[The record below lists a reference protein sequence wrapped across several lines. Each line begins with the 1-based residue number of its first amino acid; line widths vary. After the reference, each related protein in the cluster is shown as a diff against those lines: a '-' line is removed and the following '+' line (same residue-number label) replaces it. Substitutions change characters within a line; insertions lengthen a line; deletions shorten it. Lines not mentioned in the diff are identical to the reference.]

1 MIVKKVK
8 SSKIKSKAASI
19 RDLADYIRAP
29 EKVNTAE
36 KMMYAGGR
44 GFISDSHAA
53 QREEMIALASEAVRS
68 RNPVNHYIISWR
80 EGEQPSPAQIEEA
93 VSIFVEEL
101 GVQAHQAIYALHKDT
116 DNLHLH
122 IAINRVHPDTL
133 KCVEINRGFDIE
145 AAHRAIARIE
155 HDQGWQREQNGRY
168 QVLENG
174 ELGREHNDPGK
185 ARQPDQRQRDMEH
198 RTGAKSAER
207 IAIEEG
213 APIIK
218 QSQTWEQLHHE
229 LSREGMRYEK
239 TGSGATLFVGEVG
252 VKASSA
258 DRGASLSKL
267 QKRLGP
273 YQPPPQRDPVAQ
285 RAPEPIKP
293 DLPGWNDY
301 ITGRQAHYA
310 EKNAAKL
317 AQDKRQAQERNALA
331 EEHKRRR
338 DKQLRGNWKGKGEL
352 LNAMRSVIAAG
363 QAAEKAA
370 LKEKHRQERAQHRQ
384 QFRPYPDLEQW
395 QRLQHRPALAEQWR
409 YRASEPQRIE
419 GDRDEQPT
427 PRDIRAYQ
435 PEVVGQ
441 QVHYTRR
448 EAPEEGVS
456 FVDKGKQIDIYLWRN
471 RDTTLAALQLSAQKW
486 GRFTVTGNDE
496 YKAMCVKLAAEHGFK
511 ITNPELQESIQ
522 QARRQL
528 QQARAEAMK
537 SEQLKQFERYADAV
551 GAERYRVTCIKRR
564 KDGSTQTF
572 ILDKQDGI
580 TQGFTPQEIEQRTPA
595 MQRLQRRGEDLYYT
609 PLSDKKH
616 HILIDNMNQE
626 KLDRLRRDGY
636 QPAAV
641 LESSPGNYQAIITVQ
656 KLETSHDRT
665 VGNRLTERL
674 NREYGDHKLSDC
686 IQPHRAPGYKNLNPK
701 HQGEDGSYPVVRLI
715 EAERRACAKTQA
727 LSSQIDAEYQGQA
740 ALKSQAPART
750 AEPALGLAAASNSA
764 IDAYQRHYRDVLKRQ
779 RGKVDL
785 SRVDSMI
792 AVRMRVTG
800 HNQTA
805 IKGALRQCAPGTRQN
820 AEQRDWNDYAQRT
833 ARYAYSAAGDRQ
845 AGELV
850 KYRQQWERL
859 ERREPTRQTSRPE
872 ANYER

>member
-1 MIVKKVK
+1 MIVKKIK

-29 EKVNTAE
+29 EKVNPAE
-36 KMMYAGGR
+36 KVMYAGGR

-53 QREEMIALASEAVRS
+53 QREEMIALAAEAVRS
-68 RNPVNHYIISWR
+68 RNPVNHYIMSWR
-80 EGEQPSPAQIEEA
+80 EGEQPGPAQIEEA

-185 ARQPDQRQRDMEH
+185 PRQPDQRQRDMEH

-218 QSQTWEQLHHE
+218 QSQTWAQLHHE
-229 LSREGMRYEK
+229 LSRKGMRYEK

-258 DRGASLSKL
+258 DRAASLSKL

-273 YQPPPQRDPVAQ
+273 YQPPPQRDPAAQ
-285 RAPEPIKP
+285 REPEPIKP
-293 DLPGWNDY
+293 DLPGWDDY

-331 EEHKRRR
+331 EQHKRRR
-338 DKQLRGNWKGKGEL
+338 DKLLRGNWKGKGEL
-352 LNAMRSVIAAG
+352 LNAMRSVIAAE

-370 LKEKHRQERAQHRQ
+370 LKEKHRQARAQHRQ

-395 QRLQHRPALAEQWR
+395 QRMHHSPALAEQWR
-409 YRASEPQRIE
+409 HRASEPQRIE

-435 PEVVGQ
+435 PKIVGQ

-456 FVDKGKQIDIYLWRN
+456 FVDKGKQIDIYHWRN

-496 YKAMCVKLAAEHGFK
+496 YKAMCAKLAAEHGFK

-551 GAERYRVTCIKRR
+551 GAARYRVTCIKLR
-564 KDGSTQTF
+564 KDGSKQTF

-595 MQRLQRRGEDLYYT
+595 LQRLHSRGEDLYYT

-616 HILIDNMNQE
+616 HILIDDMNQE
-626 KLDRLRRDGY
+626 KLDLLRRDGY

-656 KLETSHDRT
+656 KLDTPHDRA
-665 VGNRLTERL
+665 VGNRLAERL

-686 IQPHRAPGYKNLNPK
+686 IQPHRAPGYENLNPK

-715 EAERRACAKTQA
+715 EAERRECAKTQA

-740 ALKSQAPART
+740 ALKSQAPARP
-750 AEPALGLAAASNSA
+750 AEPALARAAASDSE

-805 IKGALRQCAPGTRQN
+805 IKGALRQCAPGSRQN
-820 AEQRDWNDYAQRT
+820 AEHRDWNDYAQRT

-859 ERREPTRQTSRPE
+859 ERREPTRQTSPPE

>member
-1 MIVKKVK
+1 MIIKKIK

-19 RDLADYIRAP
+19 RDLADYIRVP
-29 EKVNTAE
+29 EKANPAE
-36 KMMYAGGR
+36 KVMYAGGR
-44 GFISDSHAA
+44 GFICDSHAA
-53 QREEMIALASEAVRS
+53 QREEMIALAAEAVRS
-68 RNPVNHYIISWR
+68 KNPVNHYIMSWR

-93 VSIFVEEL
+93 ISIFMEEL

-122 IAINRVHPDTL
+122 IVINRVHPYTL
-133 KCVEINRGFDIE
+133 KCVEINRGFDID

-185 ARQPDQRQRDMEH
+185 PRHPDQRQRDMEH

-218 QSQTWEQLHHE
+218 RAQTWEQLHHE
-229 LSREGMRYEK
+229 LSRKGMRYEK

-258 DRGASLSKL
+258 DRAASLSKL

-273 YQPPPQRDPVAQ
+273 YQPPPQRDPAAH
-285 RAPEPIKP
+285 RTPEPIKP
-293 DLPGWNDY
+293 DMPGWKDY
-301 ITGRQAHYA
+301 ITGRQTHYA
-310 EKNAAKL
+310 EKNKAKL
-317 AQDKRQAQERNALA
+317 ALDTRQAQERNALA
-331 EEHKRRR
+331 EQHKRRR
-338 DKQLRGNWKGKGEL
+338 EKLLLGNWKGNGEM
-352 LNAMRSVIAAG
+352 LNAMRSVIAAE

-370 LKEKHRQERAQHRQ
+370 LKEKHRQARAQHRQ

-395 QRLQHRPALAEQWR
+395 QRLQHSPELAEQWR
-409 YRASEPQRIE
+409 HRAREPQRIE
-419 GDRDEQPT
+419 GDEDEQPT

-435 PEVVGQ
+435 AKVVGQ

-456 FVDKGKQIDIYLWRN
+456 FVDKGKQIDIYQWRN

-486 GRFTVTGNDE
+486 GWFTVTGNDE
-496 YKAMCVKLAAEHGFK
+496 YKAMCANLAAEHGFR

-528 QQARAEAMK
+528 QQARAEARK
-537 SEQLKQFERYADAV
+537 SEQLKEFERYAAAV
-551 GAERYRVTCIKRR
+551 GAARYRVTCTKLR
-564 KDGSTQTF
+564 KDGSKQTF

-580 TQGFTPQEIEQRTPA
+580 TKGFTPQEIEQRTPA
-595 MQRLQRRGEDLYYT
+595 LQALQRRGEDLYYT
-609 PLSDKKH
+609 PLSDEKH
-616 HILIDNMNQE
+616 HILIDELNRE

-636 QPAAV
+636 RPAAV

-656 KLETSHDRT
+656 KLGMPHDRAL
-665 VGNRLTERL
+665 GDGLAKYL
-674 NREYGDHKLSDC
+674 NREYGNYKLSDC
-686 IQPHRAPGYKNLNPK
+686 IQPHRAPGYENLDPK
-701 HQGEDGSYPVVRLI
+701 RQGEDGSHPVVRVI
-715 EAERRACAKTQA
+715 EAERRECAKTQA
-727 LSSQIDAEYQGQA
+727 AYSQIDAEYQQ
-740 ALKSQAPART
+740 
-750 AEPALGLAAASNSA
+750 LAAAHPRPARASTAASDGA
-764 IDAYQRHYRDVLKRQ
+764 IDAYQRHYFDVRKRQ

-805 IKGALRQCAPGTRQN
+805 IMGALRDCAPGIRGN
-820 AEQRDWNDYAQRT
+820 DDQRDWNDYAQRT
-833 ARYAYSAAGDRQ
+833 ARYAFSAAGDRQ
-845 AGELV
+845 ASELV
-850 KYRQQWERL
+850 TYRQRWERL
-859 ERREPTRQTSRPE
+859 ERREPARQTSPRE
-872 ANYER
+872 VNYERC